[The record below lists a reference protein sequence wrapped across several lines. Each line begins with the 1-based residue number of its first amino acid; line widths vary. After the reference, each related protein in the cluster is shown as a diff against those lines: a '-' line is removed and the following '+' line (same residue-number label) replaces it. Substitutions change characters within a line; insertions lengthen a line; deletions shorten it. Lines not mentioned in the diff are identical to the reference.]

1 MTDALWERSEVRT
14 VLDWMRALPE
24 EFVHSQPYLCVTYA
38 AALANTGHLDAVEP
52 FLQSVE
58 THLQRTEPSSLER
71 VSRIPEPRQ
80 PAATPTSDKRW
91 RYESTQGWLAMVH
104 IRRAFVAR
112 FYGSPSDVVAMCT
125 QALERTP
132 PDNLYLRGM
141 ALLFQGHAYLLD
153 GNDEDANRALL
164 EACAASR
171 ASGHVAIYLSAM
183 NYLVQLHT
191 VQGRLRESIAICQQA
206 LQLVAENEPVFCGIE
221 RIAIGDLLREWNDL
235 DAAFQ
240 HINEGVRL
248 AESGGDFVFMR
259 DGYIARA
266 RLEQA
271 RGNLD
276 NTLTFVHK
284 AGQIVRRHR
293 PSWDT
298 ALVEAW
304 RARLWIAQGN
314 LADAVH
320 WAQTGGLSTSGPLTP
335 LTEFGHLTLV
345 RLLLAQGRLDEARQ
359 LLVHLLQS
367 AEPAGRMG
375 RVIEILVLQ
384 ALAMGTS
391 GDLVQALAA
400 LKRAL
405 SLAEPEGYVRTF
417 VDEGAPMAELLLLG
431 MERRAWNEPHLAAY
445 AGRLLDFGFGIA
457 DFGMKVEQSAIRNLQ
472 SEIIEPLSERE
483 LEVLQLVADGASNR
497 EIAQELVIAESTV
510 RTHLRNIYG
519 KLQVGSRTQAV
530 ARARALRLLP

>member
-1 MTDALWERSEVRT
+1 LVKDAVYHALEAQDFDLATRLIKQVTDALWERSEVRT

-38 AALANTGHLDAVEP
+38 SALANTGHLDTVEP

-58 THLQRTEPSSLER
+58 THLQRTEPSSPEP

-91 RYESTQGWLAMVH
+91 RHESTQGWLAMVD

-112 FYGSPSDVVAMCT
+112 FYGSPSDAVAMCA
-125 QALERTP
+125 QAL
-132 PDNLYLRGM
+132 
-141 ALLFQGHAYLLD
+141 
-153 GNDEDANRALL
+153 
-164 EACAASR
+164 
-171 ASGHVAIYLSAM
+171 
-183 NYLVQLHT
+183 
-191 VQGRLRESIAICQQA
+191 
-206 LQLVAENEPVFCGIE
+206 E

-240 HINEGVRL
+240 YVNEGVRL

-457 DFGMKVEQSAIRNLQ
+457 DFGMKVEHSAIHNLQ